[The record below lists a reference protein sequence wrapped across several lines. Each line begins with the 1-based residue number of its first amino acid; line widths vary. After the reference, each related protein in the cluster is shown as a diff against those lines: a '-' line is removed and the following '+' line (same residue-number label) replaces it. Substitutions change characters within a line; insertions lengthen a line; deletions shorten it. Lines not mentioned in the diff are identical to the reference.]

1 MGPVHNNTLNKLL
14 SKLLQHLDNLNVSG
28 SFTSHC
34 STSHGPSGGPVAYH
48 SGPYGYY
55 APSLA
60 QLIGAPLGFS
70 YQPTQPDS
78 SGHMDTSGQATVLP
92 YAFTTGTLHDP
103 ASGAWNFDTGASSH
117 LNNSVNSLSEIFN
130 TCMYPSVLVGDSH
143 SIPVT
148 NMGHSI
154 LPTPTRSLHL
164 NNVLITPHIVKNLIY
179 VRQFNICSS
188 ICSLINN
195 LIHTLLFQA
204 NLPPTFWVEALNMAT
219 QLLNILPSTAIAN
232 DISCTR
238 LYGKDPNYTLL
249 CIFRCLCY
257 PRL

>member
-1 MGPVHNNTLNKLL
+1 MMGPVHNNTLNKLL

-28 SFTSHC
+28 SSTSHG

-60 QLIGAPLGFS
+60 QPIGAPLGFS

-130 TCMYPSVLVGDSH
+130 TCMYPSVSVGDGH

-164 NNVLITPHIVKNLIY
+164 NNVLITPHIVKNLIF
-179 VRQFNICSS
+179 VRQFVRD
-188 ICSLINN
+188 NN
-195 LIHTLLFQA
+195 CTIEFDAFGFSVKDFLTRRVLLRCD
-204 NLPPTFWVEALNMAT
+204 NTG
-219 QLLNILPSTAIAN
+219 
-232 DISCTR
+232 D
-238 LYGKDPNYTLL
+238 LY
-249 CIFRCLCY
+249 C
-257 PRL
+257 